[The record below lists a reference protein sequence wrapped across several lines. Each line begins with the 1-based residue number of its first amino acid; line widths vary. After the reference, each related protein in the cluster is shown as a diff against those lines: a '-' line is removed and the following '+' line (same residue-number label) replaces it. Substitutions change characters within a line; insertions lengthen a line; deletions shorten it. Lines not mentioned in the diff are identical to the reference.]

1 MGGRVYYKSM
11 AAPDASRIVLPSR
24 LKEPYVSVSCPYTDC
39 RTSVEYLPPTP
50 EAVAALPAGAT
61 SFSVQCAKCRRNFD
75 PPGAPKML
83 RELRARSEG
92 RVSKRRIGTDEHP
105 IDMTYYDMLGVP
117 ADATSEQIKKAYRK
131 LAIKLHPDKNPDNP
145 EVEEKFKSLATA
157 YQVLSDA
164 DTRHKYN
171 EFGASTPGLVNE
183 EQMADPEEV
192 FSSLFG
198 GPQFRDI
205 IGTISIGRDMKY
217 ELQKDGGEED
227 ASPEAQAAREAA
239 EERKR
244 EEQGRERE
252 ARVRDLTEKL
262 VKRLSVYT
270 ESVATAGDEAQAA
283 AVRESFRRM
292 TCMEVD
298 ELRKESYGVELLHAV
313 GFVYSARSRHYLAAN
328 GMFGSISGMFHSAAS
343 SIHTVRETFST
354 VRAALELKSVFEELG
369 RAEEEGI
376 TEERRRELEE
386 QAAEKGM
393 SALFK
398 GAKLE
403 VESVVRE
410 VAERVVA
417 DAAVSRATQRLRAE
431 ALGIVGDVFMQAAPV
446 EQASS

>member
-1 MGGRVYYKSM
+1 M
-11 AAPDASRIVLPSR
+11 AAPDASRLVLPSR
-24 LKEPYVSVSCPYTDC
+24 LKEPYVSVLCPYTDC

-75 PPGAPKML
+75 PPGAPKLL

-117 ADATSEQIKKAYRK
+117 ADATDEQIKKAYRK
-131 LAIKLHPDKNPDNP
+131 LAIKLHPDKNPGNP

-171 EFGASTPGLVNE
+171 EFGASTPGLVSE

-205 IGTISIGRDMKY
+205 IGTISIGRDMKH
-217 ELQKDGGEED
+217 ELQKDGGEDGEEAAD
-227 ASPEAQAAREAA
+227 VSPEAQAAREAA
-239 EERKR
+239 EARER
-244 EEQGRERE
+244 EAQSRERE

-270 ESVATAGDEAQAA
+270 ESVASAGDEAHAA
-283 AVRESFRRM
+283 EVRESFRRM
-292 TCMEVD
+292 TRMEAD

-343 SIHTVRETFST
+343 SFHTVRETFST

-403 VESVVRE
+403 VESVVRD
-410 VAERVVA
+410 VAERAVA

-446 EQASS
+446 EQSSS